1 MKRSTIFLYLCLLIS
16 ISVKAQNSPQYN
28 SAEILQKLYKLNT
41 VGSVLYVAAHPDD
54 ENTRLLAYL
63 ANERKLRTG
72 YLSLTRGDGGQN
84 LIGKELGEQ
93 LGLIR
98 TQELLAA
105 RRTDGAEQFFTRA
118 NDFGY
123 SKNPQETF
131 GFWNKDSIL
140 ADVVWVIR
148 NFRPDVIICRFPTDG
163 RGGHGHHTA
172 SAILAEEAY
181 EAAADPN
188 RFPEQLQYVQVWQAK
203 RVFWNSYNFGTTNT
217 TTPEQMQLNVGLFNP
232 LLGKGYGEI
241 AADSR
246 SNHKSQGFGS
256 ARGRGE
262 VIEYFQQIKGDSV
275 SRDLFEGI
283 NQTWERLVGTKKIQK
298 LIDKIIEEFKP
309 QSPERSV
316 SGLVALYK
324 TLQQLDETDAAL
336 RYWKAQKLKETE
348 TLILTCAGLW
358 MEAYAADYTAIPGE
372 DITITAQIVNNNG
385 LDAQLNRI
393 NYLGKTDTI
402 CYIGW
407 YPSRKLQGKD
417 DKPKPFVF
425 KPLLHSFTHTEKL
438 AANTLYSTP
447 YWLRDNHTLGL
458 YAVNDLLMIGKP
470 ENDPQVAV
478 TFYVSI
484 DGLELAVKRP
494 VVYKYTDP
502 VKGEVY
508 RPLEILPPATVNIA
522 EQSYVFGDTT
532 PQTVKFIVKA
542 NKNNV
547 QGTLKAEIP
556 AGWQITLKNASF
568 SIANK
573 GEEQVLEAVLRATP
587 NSVSSSIIASI
598 KIDGKTY
605 NKAIQRVQYDHIP
618 YQFTLSDAEAK
629 LVSIPLQKTNI
640 TIGYIPG
647 AGDEVANC
655 LRLIGYK
662 VVDLTDDMLA
672 NDDLSKYGAIITG
685 IRAYNTNARLL
696 QLNNRINEYIN
707 NGGNF
712 IVQYNTNSRVGPFAG
727 KIGPYD
733 FTISRNRVTDE
744 TASVKF
750 PNPEHPALTYP
761 NKIGDTDFE
770 GWVQERGIYFATEL
784 NENFVPVLEMADPNE
799 EAQTG
804 SLIIAPY
811 GKGNFVYT
819 GLSFFRELPD
829 GVPGAYRLFVN
840 LLSLPQNK

>member
-1 MKRSTIFLYLCLLIS
+1 MKRSTVFLFILLLF
-16 ISVKAQNSPQYN
+16 SVSAKAQSSPQYN
-28 SAEILQKLYKLNT
+28 SAEILHKLNKLNT

-172 SAILAEEAY
+172 SAILAEEAF
-181 EAAADPN
+181 EAAADPT
-188 RFPEQLQYVQVWQAK
+188 RYPEQLQYVQVWQAK

-283 NQTWERLVGTKKIQK
+283 NQTWARLVGTKKIQK
-298 LIDKIIEEFKP
+298 QIDKIIEEYKP

-316 SGLVALYK
+316 SGLVELYR
-324 TLQQLDETDAAL
+324 TLQQLEETDAAVK
-336 RYWKAQKLKETE
+336 YWKTQKLKETE

-358 MEAYAADYTAIPGE
+358 MEAYALDFIAIPGE
-372 DITITAQIVNNNG
+372 QITLTTQWVVNSGVNVE
-385 LDAQLNRI
+385 LKKL
-393 NYLGKTDTI
+393 NYLGQTDTLVNQLSAI
-402 CYIGW
+402 NKKGEYFLKLYSYIHNDRL
-407 YPSRKLQGKD
+407 P
-417 DKPKPFVF
+417 
-425 KPLLHSFTHTEKL
+425 T
-438 AANTLYSTP
+438 NTPYSTP
-447 YWLRDNHTLGL
+447 YWLRDNHTVGL
-458 YAVNDLLMIGKP
+458 YAVNDLLMRGKA
-470 ENDPQVAV
+470 ENDPQVEV
-478 TFYVSI
+478 TFYVNI
-484 DGLELAVKRP
+484 AGLELAVKRP

-508 RPLEILPPATVNIA
+508 RPLEVLPPATVNIA

-587 NSVSSSIIASI
+587 NSVNSSIIASL
-598 KIDGKTY
+598 KIEGKTY

-618 YQFTLSDAEAK
+618 YRFTLSDAEAK

-647 AGDEVANC
+647 AGDEVANS

-662 VVDLTDDMLA
+662 VVELTDDMLA
-672 NDDLSKYGAIITG
+672 NDDLSKYGAIVTG

-750 PNPEHPALTYP
+750 PNPEHPVLTYP
-761 NKIGDTDFE
+761 NKIGDADFE

>member
-1 MKRSTIFLYLCLLIS
+1 MKRSTVFLFILLLF
-16 ISVKAQNSPQYN
+16 SVSAKAQNSPQYN

-283 NQTWERLVGTKKIQK
+283 NQTWERLAGTKKIQK
-298 LIDKIIEEFKP
+298 QIDKIIEEFKP

-324 TLQQLDETDAAL
+324 TLQQLDENDAAL

-372 DITITAQIVNNNG
+372 QITLTSQWVVNSGVNVE
-385 LDAQLNRI
+385 LKKLN
-393 NYLGKTDTI
+393 YFGQTDTLVNQLSAI
-402 CYIGW
+402 NKKGEYFPKLYSYIHNDRL
-407 YPSRKLQGKD
+407 P
-417 DKPKPFVF
+417 
-425 KPLLHSFTHTEKL
+425 
-438 AANTLYSTP
+438 ANTPYSTP

-470 ENDPQVAV
+470 ENDPHVAV

-508 RPLEILPPATVNIA
+508 RPLEVLPPATVNIA

-685 IRAYNTNARLL
+685 IRAHNTNARLL

>member
-1 MKRSTIFLYLCLLIS
+1 MKRITLILYILLFAYS
-16 ISVKAQNSPQYN
+16 ANAQTSPQFN

-148 NFRPDVIICRFPTDG
+148 NFRPDIIICRFPTDG

-172 SAILAEEAY
+172 SAILAEEAF
-181 EAAADPN
+181 EAAADPT
-188 RFPEQLQYVQVWQAK
+188 RYPEQLQYVQVWQAK

-283 NQTWERLVGTKKIQK
+283 NQTWARLVGTKKIQK
-298 LIDKIIEEFKP
+298 QIDKIIEDYKP

-316 SGLVALYK
+316 SGLVELYR
-324 TLQQLDETDAAL
+324 TLQQLEETDAAVK
-336 RYWKAQKLKETE
+336 YWKTQKLKETE

-358 MEAYAADYTAIPGE
+358 MEAYDSDFIAIPGE
-372 DITITAQIVNNNG
+372 DIT
-385 LDAQLNRI
+385 LNLQVVSNHADNATLKGI
-393 NYLGKTDTI
+393 NYLGQSDTACFI
-402 CYIGW
+402 SL
-407 YPSRKLQGKD
+407 YPIRKLQTLD
-417 DKPKPFVF
+417 EIQQTNASR
-425 KPLLHSFTHTEKL
+425 LHTFTHTEKL
-438 AANTLYSTP
+438 SINTPYSTP
-447 YWLRDNHTLGL
+447 YWLRDNHTVGL
-458 YAVNDLLMIGKP
+458 YAVNDLLMRGKA
-470 ENDPQVAV
+470 ENDPQVEV
-478 TFYVSI
+478 TFYVNI
-484 DGLELAVKRP
+484 AGLELAVKRP

-508 RPLEILPPATVNIA
+508 RPLEVLPPATVNIA

-587 NSVSSSIIASI
+587 NSVNSSIIASL
-598 KIDGKTY
+598 KIEGKTY

-647 AGDEVANC
+647 AGDEVANS

-662 VVDLTDDMLA
+662 VVELTDDMLA
-672 NDDLSKYGAIITG
+672 NDDLSKYGAIVTG

-744 TASVKF
+744 TAAVKF

-761 NKIGDTDFE
+761 NKMGDTDFE

-784 NENFVPVLEMADPNE
+784 NENFIPVLEMADPNE
-799 EAQTG
+799 EAQLG

>member
-1 MKRSTIFLYLCLLIS
+1 MKRSTFFLYFALLIS
-16 ISVKAQNSPQYN
+16 VCVKAQNSPQYN
-28 SAEILQKLYKLNT
+28 SAEILQKLNKLNT

-172 SAILAEEAY
+172 SAILAEEAFD
-181 EAAADPN
+181 AAADPT
-188 RFPEQLQYVQVWQAK
+188 RFPEQLQYVQIWQAK

-217 TTPEQMQLNVGLFNP
+217 TAPEQMQINVGLYNP

-262 VIEYFQQIKGDSV
+262 VIEFFQQIKGDSV

-283 NQTWERLVGTKKIQK
+283 NQTWARLTGTKKIQK
-298 LIDKIIEEFKP
+298 LIDKIIADYKP
-309 QSPERSV
+309 LSPDLSV
-316 SGLVALYK
+316 SGLTELYK
-324 TLQQLDETDAAL
+324 TLQQLDETDANTS
-336 RYWKAQKLKETE
+336 YWKAQKLQETE
-348 TLILTCAGLW
+348 NLILACAGIW
-358 MEAYAADYTAIPGE
+358 IEAGATDFVAIPGE
-372 DITITAQIVNNNG
+372 NLSVNAQWVVNSSIAVE
-385 LDAQLNRI
+385 LKKV
-393 NYLGKTDTI
+393 NYFGQTDTVI
-402 CYIGW
+402 NQLSAINKKGEYF
-407 YPSRKLQGKD
+407 PKL
-417 DKPKPFVF
+417 F
-425 KPLLHSFTHTEKL
+425 SYSHTEKL
-438 AANTLYSTP
+438 SANTAFSTP
-447 YWLRDNHTLGL
+447 YWLKDSHTLGL
-458 YAVNDLLMIGKP
+458 YAVNNQLLRGKP
-470 ENDPQVAV
+470 ENGGSVFV
-478 TFYVSI
+478 TFYVNVA
-484 DGLELAVKRP
+484 GLELALKQP
-494 VVYKYTDP
+494 VIYKYTDP

-508 RPLEILPPATVNIA
+508 RPLEVLPPATVNIA

-568 SIANK
+568 TIANK
-573 GEEQVLEAVLRATP
+573 GEEQVLEAILRATP
-587 NSVSSSIIASI
+587 NSVNSSVIASL

-629 LVSIPLQKTNI
+629 LVNIPLQKTNI
-640 TIGYIPG
+640 TIGYISG
-647 AGDEVANC
+647 AGDEVANS

-662 VVDLTDDMLA
+662 VVELTDDMLA
-672 NDDLSKYGAIITG
+672 NDDLSKYGAIVTG

-696 QLNNRINEYIN
+696 QLNSRINEYIN

-761 NKIGDTDFE
+761 NKIGDADFE

-784 NENFVPVLEMADPNE
+784 SENFTHVLEMADPNE